1 MKAVKHQ
8 LLSKLKAQLLYKIE
22 SIKSRPFIQHK
33 NKHIQRS
40 VYNTPRMSH
49 KKMVQG
55 CCSVSTVEQTS
66 DIGRVYK

>member
-49 KKMVQG
+49 KNWF
-55 CCSVSTVEQTS
+55 
-66 DIGRVYK
+66 RVAAP